1 MHAILVKPLTI
12 RILFRVVL
20 HNLCTDSEMRRVKVR
35 LMKKIEIVAFKFVD
49 GEGLYCNSTLLNN
62 MV

>member
-49 GEGLYCNSTLLNN
+49 GEGLY
-62 MV
+62 